1 MTDARPLGADEA
13 TFIAVVRSG
22 DTARFAPLE
31 QLVARPAPADVVA
44 GCGDVAVQG
53 HVHAEDEFRIVPA
66 SRESISHVQTGAA
79 RKPNLCVSHD
89 CVTLPVH
96 VSESRSTPHLLR
108 RTFQNDAM

>member
-1 MTDARPLGADEA
+1 
-13 TFIAVVRSG
+13 
-22 DTARFAPLE
+22 
-31 QLVARPAPADVVA
+31 
-44 GCGDVAVQG
+44 
-53 HVHAEDEFRIVPA
+53 VPA